1 MADRMCKGNYKGEI
15 MTIKEKAECI
25 VKDIK
30 QETGTSPVQIFKD
43 IAEKDYISMH
53 GPEHHILD
61 CWLLIKMQAETS
73 TLTRLWTNLWQRD
86 SGCRELCADYGE
98 SVVPSLPSV
107 LRFLSLM
114 GLDRSQPTEPGE
126 IICNLYQR
134 QSEN

>member
-30 QETGTSPVQIFKD
+30 QELGT
-43 IAEKDYISMH
+43 
-53 GPEHHILD
+53 
-61 CWLLIKMQAETS
+61 
-73 TLTRLWTNLWQRD
+73 LWQRD
-86 SGCRELCADYGE
+86 SECRELCADYGE
-98 SVVPSLPSV
+98 SVVPSLQSV